1 MKFIAFST
9 ISEAKFLLVGL
20 SVSGAVELVEVEF
33 SLGVGVVSVV
43 ELASYVLPVV
53 NFPNSDFNRA
63 PSRCLTI

>member
-20 SVSGAVELVEVEF
+20 SVSGAVELVEVES

-43 ELASYVLPVV
+43 GLSSYVVPVI
-53 NFPNSDFNRA
+53 NFPKNYFNRA
-63 PSRCLTI
+63 LSRCLTI